1 MNSLKKLVI
10 FGFVL
15 FYLAEIQV
23 GIQAMK
29 NTNKDEDK
37 IQDAQ
42 QSRPLPTFEDRPP
55 PSEEKKSS
63 KKPSPLPLRQNA
75 QYTLPIVAIRE
86 ARPNIEN

>member
-1 MNSLKKLVI
+1 MLVI

-63 KKPSPLPLRQNA
+63 KKPSPLPLPAER
-75 QYTLPIVAIRE
+75 AIYHDHSS
-86 ARPNIEN
+86 NKGSKTKH